1 MDPITTIPPFGQ
13 SPLPSCAVACDAL
26 YAGNAQCVPPQAPSN
41 APDVY
46 TQCFCNI
53 PAVAPY
59 RTADTGVCA
68 TVCDAA
74 GETSIA
80 NWFSS
85 ICGITARDNGGGNTP
100 GATGASSSPGSKPT
114 GTKGSSGSSTDNSN
128 QTWYVATD
136 ISAALLPSKP
146 QPILTFFFSRR
157 ISTHW
162 QWVVMIVILVVGIA
176 AIWIGACI
184 WRRRYLRRKD
194 RQSTL
199 GQKSSGSASKPS
211 WGPGLQNSESAAGF
225 YAPRDDTRDT
235 LPSFM
240 SSDEKPRKGKK
251 KWTVTRRT

>member
-1 MDPITTIPPFGQ
+1 MAQPQPTPPPAQPAPAPVDPITTIPPFGQ

-128 QTWYVATD
+128 QTW
-136 ISAALLPSKP
+136 
-146 QPILTFFFSRR
+146 